1 MNDYWMEW
9 FVGSAKKDSYSED
22 FAEDSCANTSYN
34 LPASPVDLWA
44 GSTSKG
50 TEGPARG
57 LNGTGTEARTR
68 WKYPYQPVSGCSVG
82 QNNTCQI
89 ETDCQPYPGYPGA
102 QIHGCDYED
111 ALFTAFVKNAVLQHD
126 EQRDGGLFVFWAP
139 HVIHTPLEVPEVYLQ
154 KFAAI
159 RDWRRRRYVA
169 MVNYLDDSVGAVV
182 DALDAR
188 GLLDSTLITFSSDNG
203 VSDNDVCD
211 SSLCLTPLCVT
222 QGPVYGNGTS
232 GANNWPLRGASF
244 VATNL

>member
-34 LPASPVDLWA
+34 LLASPVDLWA
-44 GSTSKG
+44 GSTSQG

-57 LNGTGTEARTR
+57 LNGTGTEARTA

-89 ETDCQPYPGYPGA
+89 ETDCQPYPGYPGT
-102 QIHGCDYED
+102 QMHGCDYED
-111 ALFTAFVKNAVLQHD
+111 SLFTDFVKNAVLQHN

-139 HVIHTPLEVPEVYLQ
+139 HVIHTPLEVPEVYLR

-159 RDWRRRRYVA
+159 RDWRRRTQRPLPAFPYP
-169 MVNYLDDSVGAVV
+169 
-182 DALDAR
+182 
-188 GLLDSTLITFSSDNG
+188 
-203 VSDNDVCD
+203 
-211 SSLCLTPLCVT
+211 LCLCRHKCSNKTIIIL
-222 QGPVYGNGTS
+222 
-232 GANNWPLRGASF
+232 
-244 VATNL
+244 